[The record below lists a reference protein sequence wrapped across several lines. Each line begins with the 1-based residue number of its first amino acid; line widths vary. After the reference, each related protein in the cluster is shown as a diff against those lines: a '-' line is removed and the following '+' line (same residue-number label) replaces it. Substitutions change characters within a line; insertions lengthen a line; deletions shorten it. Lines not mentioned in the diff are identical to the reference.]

1 MIHHINLFHL
11 YNIKKKIR
19 EKKKNKIEN
28 ILKEK
33 KLKGKNLVTSVLRVA
48 LLYAIHGAAIEN
60 ILFENGDG
68 VNTFHAFNPI
78 QAFLHLIKKIC
89 Y

>member
-1 MIHHINLFHL
+1 L
-11 YNIKKKIR
+11 
-19 EKKKNKIEN
+19 
-28 ILKEK
+28 
-33 KLKGKNLVTSVLRVA
+33 GVA
-48 LLYAIHGAAIEN
+48 LLSAIHGAAIEN